1 MIQVYADDALV
12 YDSRDHDL
20 ALLGLEVNRGLNKG
34 GAATLTMPPHHVAY
48 SSFTSYRTVVTIY
61 RDRRLLFRGRA
72 LYPTD
77 DFQLRR
83 TITCEGERCF
93 LRDGIIR
100 PYVYQDTPAAIFAD
114 VIGLYNAQVE
124 AFKQFVVGEVTVTDP
139 NDYVRLESFDAET
152 FADTIDKLVERCG
165 GYIVFTDGD
174 DGRRVINWYKDINQR
189 SAQVIELGVNLLDF
203 QRSTANSD
211 LATVIVPFGAKVT
224 ESGLRLTIESVNDGL
239 DFIQDYDAVA
249 LRGVICKAV
258 TWDDVTTPQALL
270 AKAQQYLEES
280 KKLITSLE
288 LTAFDLS
295 LIDKTTDNFDLG
307 DTITVRSRPH
317 GLHDELYQL
326 TEQSLDLL
334 NPQRDRITL
343 GRHVASMTGADVAG
357 DRQSSYAIQRVERN
371 VKADYNL
378 NVAAQVEAV
387 EVSLSSLIRQTSEA
401 LRLEVSES
409 YATNGDVESLVT
421 SSMTQLAES
430 FEFAFSELRAVV
442 DDNDTNTRGQLEE
455 IHSYIRFED
464 GNIILGESGNEITL
478 RIENDRIS
486 FLDAGAEVAY
496 FSDKHLTVLDGT
508 FLNSLQVGAFAFLPR
523 SNGNLSLLK
532 VGE

>member
-61 RDRRLLFRGRA
+61 RDQRLLFRGRA

-100 PYVYQDTPAAIFAD
+100 PYAYQDAPAAIFAD
-114 VIGLYNAQVE
+114 MIGLYNAQVE
-124 AFKQFVVGEVTVTDP
+124 SFKQFVVGTVTVTDP
-139 NDYVRLESFDAET
+139 NNYIRLESYDAET
-152 FADTIDKLVERCG
+152 FADAIDKLVERCG
-165 GYIVFTDGD
+165 GYIVFTDGE
-174 DGRRVINWYKDINQR
+174 DGRRVINWLKDINQR
-189 SAQVIELGVNLLDF
+189 SAQLIELGVNLLDF

-211 LATVIVPFGAKVT
+211 LATVVVPYGAKVT

-239 DFIQDYDAVA
+239 DFIQDHDAVA

-295 LIDKTTDNFDLG
+295 LIDKNVDNFELG

-326 TEQSLDLL
+326 TEQNLDLL

-343 GRHVASMTGADVAG
+343 GLHVASMTGADVAG

-378 NVAAQVEAV
+378 NVAAQIEAL
-387 EVSLSSLIRQTSEA
+387 EVSLSSLIQQTSDA

-430 FEFAFSELRAVV
+430 FTFAFDELRAVV

-464 GNIILGESGNEITL
+464 GDIILGESGNEITL

-496 FSDKHLTVLDGT
+496 FSDKHLTVLDGS

-523 SNGNLSLLK
+523 ANGNLSLLK